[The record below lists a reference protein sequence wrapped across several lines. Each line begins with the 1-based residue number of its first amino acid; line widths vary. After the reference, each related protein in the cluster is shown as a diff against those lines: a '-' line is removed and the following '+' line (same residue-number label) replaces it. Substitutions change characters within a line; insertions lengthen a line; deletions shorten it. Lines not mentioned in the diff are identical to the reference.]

1 MKKAVVVV
9 AALLVILVG
18 AGAVTVPFAED
29 YAARRIKTGL
39 VQSGIDVEDVKVHL
53 LERSVAIDR
62 MTSSNGDMKIGSWKV
77 EGLAWPFDEIRQG
90 RLPLDG
96 LKWGDPLQAARLHLS
111 DIRLA
116 DPDEG
121 GAWTIKELVAT
132 EVDLQRYD
140 PVYEGPFRHRVLIAR
155 LLRALS
161 VKQIE
166 QTEFVHT
173 NIDESSLSADK
184 LVVGDYVQGLF
195 GKLDIEGMKAANAG
209 AKPPELTL
217 GELRTSGVDLRR
229 QLDLAGSI
237 DWEPGMPIGRVP
249 IAFAELSGFGGNL
262 MTRYGLSLGKITAET
277 TAESRDISRSRL
289 RVEGFVLAPSWR
301 SVEAVA
307 TRMVLQAMN
316 LDAVRLGFDCSVV
329 DDRARHELRVDD
341 CKLGGPNLA
350 DASFTARL
358 VDIDEEFWEAVDF
371 GEVYVLLGTKAALA
385 AARLTVADKGLLQRS
400 LQAKAKLGGKEIV
413 AERAELAGEIR
424 RHQPHGVLITQDMT
438 KLLDT
443 IARFVEQGGTLTLD
457 ATPRPALGLDKLEYL
472 GRPGADLV
480 NALGLTATLSR

>member
-18 AGAVTVPFAED
+18 AGAVAVPFAED
-29 YAARRIKTGL
+29 YAARHIKAGL
-39 VQSGIDVEDVKVHL
+39 AQNGLEVESVKVHL
-53 LERSVAIDR
+53 LERSIAIDKIA
-62 MTSSNGDMKIGSWKV
+62 SLNGSVKIGGWKV
-77 EGLAWPFDEIRQG
+77 EGLVWPFEEIRQG

-96 LKWGDPLQAARLHLS
+96 LNWGDPLKADRLHLS
-111 DIRLA
+111 DVRLA

-121 GAWTIKELVAT
+121 GAWTIKEVVAT
-132 EVDLQRYD
+132 GLDLPRYD
-140 PVYEGPFRHRVLIAR
+140 PVYDGPFRSQVLTAR

-161 VKQIE
+161 AKQIE
-166 QTEFVHT
+166 QTELAHIS
-173 NIDESSLSADK
+173 IDETSVAARK
-184 LVVGDYVQGLF
+184 LVVADYVQGLI
-195 GKLDIEGMKAANAG
+195 GKLDVEEAKAGSTG
-209 AKPPELTL
+209 AKSPELTL
-217 GELRTSGVDLRR
+217 GELRASRIDLRR
-229 QLDLAGSI
+229 SLDLASSI

-249 IAFAELSGFGGNL
+249 VGFAELSGFGGNL
-262 MTRYGLSLGKITAET
+262 MTQYGLSLGKITIET

-301 SVEAVA
+301 SVQAMA

-316 LDAVRLGFDCSVV
+316 LDAVRLDFDCSAV

-350 DASFTARL
+350 DLSFTARL

-371 GEVYVLLGTKAALA
+371 GEVYALLGTKAALA
-385 AARLTVADKGLLQRS
+385 AAKLTIADKGLLQRS
-400 LQAKAKLGGKEIV
+400 LQAKAKLGGKDAA
-413 AERAELAGEIR
+413 AERAELANEIR

-443 IARFVEQGGTLTLD
+443 VARFVEQGGTLTLD
-457 ATPRPALGLDKLEYL
+457 TTPQPALGLDKLEYL